1 MVIRGAAGWLVVV
14 LALATLP
21 GCKREAPGS
30 GRKSSP
36 ASSSSGAEQLD
47 GMQLDS
53 ARRIAIESASAA
65 MTHHNLERLKQLST
79 WVRGRAQVVI
89 LEPNDLEALDL
100 AIACLE
106 QPSGAADSLARLD
119 RIQGGKLKGP
129 AHTACEGG
137 ASP

>member
-1 MVIRGAAGWLVVV
+1 MPRSAAGWLVVV
-14 LALATLP
+14 LALAGAP
-21 GCKREAPGS
+21 GCKREGAKSDDAKSAAP
-30 GRKSSP
+30 
-36 ASSSSGAEQLD
+36 SSSMQLG

-53 ARRIAIESASAA
+53 ARRVAIESASAA
-65 MTHHNLERLKQLST
+65 MGRHDLGRLKQLSA

-106 QPSGAADSLARLD
+106 QPGGAADALARLE
-119 RIQGGKLKGP
+119 RIHGGKLKGP

>member
-1 MVIRGAAGWLVVV
+1 MPRSAAGWLVMV
-14 LALATLP
+14 LALAGAP
-21 GCKREAPGS
+21 GCKREAAKSDDAQS
-30 GRKSSP
+30 GVP
-36 ASSSSGAEQLD
+36 SSSMKLD

-53 ARRIAIESASAA
+53 ARRVAIESASAA
-65 MTHHNLERLKQLST
+65 MGRRDLGRLKQLSA

-89 LEPNDLEALDL
+89 LEPNDLQALDL

-106 QPSGAADSLARLD
+106 QPSGAADTLTRLE